1 MLKGH
6 FGNLDK
12 RGRVVLELLTTE
24 RVYCECLTSTIN
36 SFFMPLR
43 AGLCPSFD
51 KKYLPAIFINI
62 DKILVANT
70 KFLHE
75 LEYLVV
81 CSRQPPPRSAPSERD
96 VCVWMFV
103 VVMSSSRPS
112 SAGRCRW
119 TARCGTCCRRCSCT
133 RST

>member
-1 MLKGH
+1 MLRGH

-12 RGRVVLELLTTE
+12 RGRVALELLTTE

-36 SFFMPLR
+36 SFFTPLR

-51 KKYLPAIFINI
+51 KKHLPAIFVNI

-81 CSRQPPPRSAPSERD
+81 CPHPFPQPARPQRSESPHPLLVVRA
-96 VCVWMFV
+96 CVL
-103 VVMSSSRPS
+103 
-112 SAGRCRW
+112 CRV
-119 TARCGTCCRRCSCT
+119 RG
-133 RST
+133 